1 MARVEAWGQGQGQ
14 GLGTDGQVRRGRRA
28 WARQPTVIRGT
39 EDTGRRGKGQE
50 VEGAQGWDGDMV
62 EGGGDGDG
70 ALTRV
75 QAVGKDQG
83 QGLRWTR

>member
-1 MARVEAWGQGQGQ
+1 ME
-14 GLGTDGQVRRGRRA
+14 
-28 WARQPTVIRGT
+28 
-39 EDTGRRGKGQE
+39 E
-50 VEGAQGWDGDMV
+50 AQGWDGDMV